1 MMKLIYFD
9 ARGIAEVTRMMLK
22 IGGIACEETRLS
34 LAPKAGGGFE
44 APEFA
49 ALQAS
54 GACVINMDRL
64 PLLHVDGFT
73 IGQSKSIERFV
84 ARRCNLLGSS
94 DIEAAQIDCITEH
107 IRDIKDKYQKV
118 KALPAA
124 EKEEALKKWFA
135 ADLPEWLVKLDK
147 SLPVTTSG
155 FSVGTSVSYADI
167 SIWAL
172 LSDYFDNNVSA
183 TYESCPS
190 IKAIVATVSSIPT
203 LRTYLTERPV
213 TGM

>member
-1 MMKLIYFD
+1 MMKLVYFD

-54 GACVINMDRL
+54 GACVVNMDRL

-124 EKEEALKKWFA
+124 EKEEALKKWFDS
-135 ADLPEWLVKLDK
+135 DLSEWLVKLEK
-147 SLPVTTSG
+147 SLPEIGRAHV
-155 FSVGTSVSYADI
+155 
-167 SIWAL
+167 
-172 LSDYFDNNVSA
+172 
-183 TYESCPS
+183 
-190 IKAIVATVSSIPT
+190 
-203 LRTYLTERPV
+203 
-213 TGM
+213 